1 MKIKICLTFLF
12 LITFMSF
19 SIFYPPLPS
28 YGQQPEKSAK
38 IISFNGEVF
47 IKSKVIKPKG
57 EWIRLNKVGYALYNG
72 DEVRTEKGTAEIEF
86 LDGSIAKLL
95 EQTSI
100 GIDEGYKKKRALGII
115 KVSLASFWAK
125 VKESKGKDERSQSR
139 TMLAGI
145 RGPLDKLQ
153 VGWVNRFEGDVF
165 IKHKIMEPAGTW
177 VSLKKVDYP
186 LFNGDEIKT
195 EKGTVDI
202 EFLDGS
208 IVKLSENASTG
219 IDVSIY

>member
-1 MKIKICLTFLF
+1 MKTKIYLIFFF
-12 LITFMSF
+12 LIIFLIF
-19 SIFYPPLPS
+19 SAFYPPPPS
-28 YGQQPEKSAK
+28 YGQQPEKSAN
-38 IISFNGEVF
+38 IISFQGEVF

-125 VKESKGKDERSQSR
+125 VKESKGKDEKSQSH
-139 TMLAGI
+139 TMIAGI
-145 RGPLDKLQ
+145 RGPLEKLQ
-153 VGWVNRFEGDVF
+153 IARISRFEGEVF
-165 IKHKIMEPAGTW
+165 IKHKVMEPAGKW
-177 VSLKKVDYP
+177 FKLESGDYA
-186 LFNGDEIKT
+186 LFNGDEIRT

-208 IVKLSENASTG
+208 IVKLSENANTG